1 MKTKIRNP
9 FLELSKQ
16 QYYIWIGSMLI
27 IVMSAMICGRFDWLS
42 VGTSLLGVTMLIFM
56 AKGDVFAQILTIF
69 FCLLYG
75 AVSYTFSY
83 YGEMITYLG
92 MTLPVCLFTLV
103 SWLRH
108 PYKKGEVKVADVTK
122 RSVAAISVLSVIV
135 TIIFYFILEYFNTPN
150 LFFSTISI
158 TTSFFAACLAFLR
171 SPYYALAY
179 GANDIVLVIL
189 WVLASFEDI
198 SYIAMVACFAV
209 FLFND
214 IYAFFNWKRMKKRQ
228 NM

>member
-1 MKTKIRNP
+1 MKIKIRNP

-16 QYYIWIGSMLI
+16 QYCIWIGSMI
-27 IVMSAMICGRFDWLS
+27 IIAVSAVIFGAFDWMS

-92 MTLPVCLFTLV
+92 MTLPVCIFTLV

-108 PYKKGEVKVADVTK
+108 PYKKGEVKIAD
-122 RSVAAISVLSVIV
+122 ISKKAVIV
-135 TIIFYFILEYFNTPN
+135 ITLLSIVVTVIFYFILEYFNTPN
-150 LFFSTISI
+150 LFFSTVSI
-158 TTSFFAACLAFLR
+158 ATSFFAASLAFLR

-179 GANDIVLVIL
+179 GANDVVLIIL
-189 WVLASFEDI
+189 WVLASFEDV
-198 SYIAMVACFAV
+198 SYVAMVACFAV

-214 IYAFFNWKRMKKRQ
+214 VYAFFNWGKMKKLQR
-228 NM
+228 M

>member
-1 MKTKIRNP
+1 MKTKLRNP
-9 FLELSKQ
+9 FSELTKQ
-16 QYYIWIGSMLI
+16 QYCIWLGSMLV
-27 IVMSAMICGRFDWLS
+27 IVLSAVICGTFDPLS

-122 RSVAAISVLSVIV
+122 KSIAVITLFSIVV
-135 TIIFYFILEYFNTPN
+135 TVIFYFILEYFNTPN
-150 LFFSTISI
+150 LFFSTVSI

-198 SYIAMVACFAV
+198 SYISMVACFAV

-214 IYAFFNWKRMKKRQ
+214 IYAFFNWRKIKRLQRM
-228 NM
+228 